1 MATVM
6 VRLMRMVNTW
16 FPQREVLKFPD
27 VFLTNVKFFCPTE
40 LTISQISPDN
50 GLYAELPSQPDP
62 LHPFIYAF
70 SRLRAMYMNR

>member
-16 FPQREVLKFPD
+16 FHSERFLKFPD

-50 GLYAELPSQPDP
+50 GLYAP
-62 LHPFIYAF
+62 LTA
-70 SRLRAMYMNR
+70 